1 MIENRIFMDK
11 RYVQFEDDGEK
22 QLFFDRETDFI
33 YMVQDSING
42 STVIREFPDDCD
54 VYNKYFAK
62 YIKRTG
68 ETYTVKMEIAAKEV
82 NQYELE
88 KLIKKQFMKE
98 CMVVTKMEIERDR

>member
-11 RYVQFEDDGEK
+11 RYIQFEDDGKK
-22 QLFFDRETDFI
+22 QLFFDTETRFI
-33 YMVQDSING
+33 YMVQEFITG
-42 STVIREFPDDCD
+42 GTVISEFPDDCD

-88 KLIKKQFMKE
+88 KMIKKQFMKE
-98 CMVVTKMEIERDR
+98 CMVVTKMEIERD